1 MPQSTNKQ
9 KATARLVLLDEVRG
23 FTIVSMVLFHAAYDA
38 AYLYGYDLAWFQEPI
53 IQNVWRCSISWVF
66 LLLAGW
72 MTAYSRSNARRA
84 TRYALCALLV
94 FAATAVASVDTAVTF
109 GILFCMA
116 ASTAVYCVAEPALK
130 RVPPA
135 LGLFGTLALFGI
147 TYAVPHA
154 RYAVEGL
161 AWLGCPSP
169 TFSSGD
175 YYPLL
180 PYLFMYLAGAFCQR
194 LFMERYGNE
203 PPAAM
208 TSSHCGPLALIGRHS
223 LEIYLVHQ
231 PLLIVL
237 FEGIRLIAP

>member
-1 MPQSTNKQ
+1 MPQSANKQ
-9 KATARLVLLDEVRG
+9 QATTRLVLLDEARG
-23 FTIVSMVLFHAAYDA
+23 FTIISMVLFHAAYDA

-72 MTAYSRSNARRA
+72 MTAYSRSNVRRA
-84 TRYALCALLV
+84 VRYALCALLV
-94 FAATAVASVDTAVTF
+94 FCATALASVDTAVTF

-116 ASTAVYCVAEPALK
+116 ASTAVYCVAEPLLQ

-135 LGLFGTLALFGI
+135 IGLVLMLALFGI

-161 AWLGCPSP
+161 AWLGFPSP
-169 TFSSGD
+169 AFSSGD

-194 LFMERYGNE
+194 LFRERYANE
-203 PPAAM
+203 PPAVM
-208 TSSHCGPLALIGRHS
+208 TASHCGPLAFIGRHS

-237 FEGIRLIAP
+237 FEGIRLITP